1 MGLVVV
7 PDVPPQFSQIVVT
20 MFTNALS
27 HYLVGYYTTH
37 QLDGV
42 HIEARCTCGV
52 KLEGVGQD
60 ESAAMSTLWKVF
72 REHTRGMKTNGAG

>member
-37 QLDGV
+37 QQEGV
-42 HIEARCTCGV
+42 HIEAHCTCGE
-52 KLEGVGQD
+52 KIEGIGH
-60 ESAAMSTLWKVF
+60 EA
-72 REHTRGMKTNGAG
+72 N